1 MIDNTALGHKEYDED
16 GYESN
21 CKKCDSNNWLE
32 DSTGDIY
39 CVDCNKNVIRYV
51 LSLKQLKEII

>member
-1 MIDNTALGHKEYDED
+1 MIDDIALGHKEYDED
-16 GYESN
+16 GYEYN
-21 CKKCDSNNWLE
+21 CNKCNSNNWLE

-39 CVDCNKNVIRYV
+39 CVECKWNVIKHV

>member
-21 CKKCDSNNWLE
+21 CNKCNSNNWLE

-39 CVDCNKNVIRYV
+39 CVNCKNNTIIKGTIKY
-51 LSLKQLKEII
+51 LKEIRL